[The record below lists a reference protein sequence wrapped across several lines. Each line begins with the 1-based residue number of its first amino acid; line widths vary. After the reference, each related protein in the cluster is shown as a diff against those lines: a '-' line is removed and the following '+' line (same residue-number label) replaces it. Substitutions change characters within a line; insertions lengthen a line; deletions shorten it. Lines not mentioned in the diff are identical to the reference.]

1 MKDKMKEMDSLL
13 GEALKK
19 YDFKRRKKGIFK
31 RVINDCIQEV
41 CISETKIRGE
51 EKVHIYIILSFT
63 FKKLNNLIMYLQND
77 YYYKGW
83 GTSGININSLINGK
97 DIFGFYIEKNTD
109 LTPIVEKITLA
120 IENYGLPYFES
131 CNSYEKFERQLY
143 SGNEHIIYNLIF
155 KFEWNI
161 LALSILL
168 NEHTTKEIIEK
179 YHDKFFE
186 EESEFTEFNKRL
198 SDQNKILEV
207 IK

>member
-143 SGNEHIIYNLIF
+143 SGNEHIIYNLI
-155 KFEWNI
+155 
-161 LALSILL
+161 
-168 NEHTTKEIIEK
+168 
-179 YHDKFFE
+179 
-186 EESEFTEFNKRL
+186 
-198 SDQNKILEV
+198 
-207 IK
+207 